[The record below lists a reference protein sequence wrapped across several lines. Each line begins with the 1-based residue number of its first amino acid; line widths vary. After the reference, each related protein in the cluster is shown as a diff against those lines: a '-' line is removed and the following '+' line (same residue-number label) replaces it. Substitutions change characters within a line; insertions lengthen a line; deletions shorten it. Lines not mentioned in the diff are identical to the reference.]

1 MARER
6 IVIGL
11 NGSDDAELL
20 IRRAARIL
28 ERSDGGELVA
38 VHVRTAEDAPG
49 ESPQVLEAQRRLV
62 VDLGGSYHTLSA
74 PDPAAALLDYARK
87 SGATHIVV
95 GQSRRGPVAGL
106 LSGLLSGGHVET
118 RVVRGAGD
126 IDVQVVP
133 RFGSQRAAPRRRPDL
148 GRARVGTGF
157 ALAAALPALLQLLL
171 AAFDHSVATAVLIQ
185 LAGAVAVALVGGL
198 WPAVVGAL
206 WSSVLVNYFSTPPL
220 GDLAISDPQDLLSLG
235 VFVGVSAA
243 VAGVVDRSA
252 RRSKEA
258 ARAQAE
264 SATLADL
271 ALGASRSEDTL
282 EGILAEALDVFGA
295 TGAGVFSSREG
306 TAEGAGPASGPAA
319 GGPDADG
326 RVWRMVAGA
335 GDTAGWAPGVT
346 GPAGSTA
353 EAVDA
358 DTRLVLFG
366 RAVPPAESRLLGAF
380 AVHVKAQLERR
391 QLAVSRREVL
401 RLAEGNTMRTAI
413 LRAVSHDL
421 RTPLAGIKLAAGALL
436 QRTVSYTPEEVRE
449 LLETIDEC
457 TDRLDQLVGNLLDM
471 SRITADSVRPM
482 LGPVRWS
489 DVVAAALRG
498 LPDGTVRVDLPANM
512 PTVEAD
518 PVLLERVIANIV
530 ENAVKYAPGSGITI
544 TGSSD
549 GMGAATLDGYPSG
562 ELRII
567 DHGAGVPARKVLDM
581 FRPFQRL
588 HDLPQSTGVGLGL
601 AVADGFVKAMG
612 GTLTAQETAGG
623 GLTMVVTL
631 ALSTGEPGARHAAAQ
646 PRQEAI

>member
-1 MARER
+1 M
-6 IVIGL
+6 
-11 NGSDDAELL
+11 
-20 IRRAARIL
+20 
-28 ERSDGGELVA
+28 
-38 VHVRTAEDAPG
+38 
-49 ESPQVLEAQRRLV
+49 
-62 VDLGGSYHTLSA
+62 
-74 PDPAAALLDYARK
+74 
-87 SGATHIVV
+87 
-95 GQSRRGPVAGL
+95 
-106 LSGLLSGGHVET
+106 
-118 RVVRGAGD
+118 
-126 IDVQVVP
+126 
-133 RFGSQRAAPRRRPDL
+133 
-148 GRARVGTGF
+148 
-157 ALAAALPALLQLLL
+157 
-171 AAFDHSVATAVLIQ
+171 
-185 LAGAVAVALVGGL
+185 
-198 WPAVVGAL
+198 
-206 WSSVLVNYFSTPPL
+206 NYFSTPPV
-220 GDLAISDPQDLLSLG
+220 GDLAVSDPQDFLSLG
-235 VFVGVSAA
+235 IFVGVSVA

-264 SATLADL
+264 AATLGDL

-282 EGILAEALDVFGA
+282 EGLLAEALDVFGA
-295 TGAGVFSSREG
+295 TGAGVFSCRAAK
-306 TAEGAGPASGPAA
+306 AEGAPPASELSGDR
-319 GGPDADG
+319 GRDAEG
-326 RVWRMVAGA
+326 RVWRMVASA
-335 GDTAGWAPGVT
+335 GDTAGWEPGVT

-353 EAVDA
+353 EPVDA

-366 RAVPPAESRLLGAF
+366 REVPAAESRLLGAF

-421 RTPLAGIKLAAGALL
+421 RTPLAGIKLAAGGLL
-436 QRTVSYTPEEVRE
+436 QRTVTYTPAEARE

-489 DVVAAALRG
+489 DVISPALRG
-498 LPDGTVRVDLPANM
+498 LPEGTVRVELPANM

-544 TGSSD
+544 TGASD

-562 ELRII
+562 ELRVI
-567 DHGAGVPARKVLDM
+567 DHGAGVPARKVLEM
-581 FRPFQRL
+581 FQPFQRL

-612 GTLTAQETAGG
+612 GTLTAQETPGG
-623 GLTMVVTL
+623 GLTMVITL
-631 ALSTGEPGARHAAAQ
+631 ALSTGEAGARHAAGQ
-646 PRQEAI
+646 PRQEAT

>member
-6 IVIGL
+6 IVVGL
-11 NGSDDAELL
+11 NGSGDAELL
-20 IRRAARIL
+20 LRRAARIL

-38 VHVRTAEDAPG
+38 VHVRTAGDAPG
-49 ESPQVLEAQRRLV
+49 ESPQALEAQRRLV

-74 PDPAAALLDYARK
+74 PDPASALLDYARK

-95 GQSRRGPVAGL
+95 GQSRRRPLAGL
-106 LSGLLSGGHVET
+106 LSGLISGGSVET

-133 RFGSQRAAPRRRPDL
+133 RFEPQPAPPRKPPNL
-148 GRARVGTGF
+148 GRARVGVGF
-157 ALAAALPALLQLLL
+157 ALAAALPVLLQLLL

-206 WSSVLVNYFSTPPL
+206 WSSLLVNFFSTPPL
-220 GDLAISDPQDLLSLG
+220 GDLAISDPQDFLSLG
-235 VFVGVSAA
+235 IFVGVSVA

-252 RRSKEA
+252 RRSKES

-264 SATLADL
+264 AATLGDL

-282 EGILAEALDVFGA
+282 DGILAEALDVFGA
-295 TGAGVFSSREG
+295 TGAGVFSSKEG
-306 TAEGAGPASGPAA
+306 TAEGAASASEPPGVRAA
-319 GGPDADG
+319 DADG
-326 RVWRMVAGA
+326 RVWRMVARA
-335 GDTAGWAPGVT
+335 GDTRVWAPGVT
-346 GPAGSTA
+346 DPGADTA

-366 RAVPPAESRLLGAF
+366 RQVPAAETRLLGAF

-421 RTPLAGIKLAAGALL
+421 RTPLAGIKLAAGGLL
-436 QRTVSYTPEEVRE
+436 QRTVTYTPEEERE

-471 SRITADSVRPM
+471 SRITADSVRPQ

-489 DVVAAALRG
+489 DVVAPALRG
-498 LPDGTVRVDLPANM
+498 LPEGAVRVELPANM
-512 PTVEAD
+512 PAVEAD

-544 TGSSD
+544 TGASD

-567 DHGAGVPARKVLDM
+567 DHGAGVPARKVLEM
-581 FRPFQRL
+581 FQPFQRL

-612 GTLTAQETAGG
+612 GLLTAQETPGG
-623 GLTMVVTL
+623 GLTMVITL
-631 ALSTGEPGARHAAAQ
+631 ALSTGEAGARHAALQ
-646 PRQEAI
+646 PQEGT